1 MARVTN
7 ADREGLIEEV
17 VSAFRERDP
26 HGAIKASPAFF
37 DLDEADRER
46 AYEAALVSRAMEAAL
61 DPRGLSSTAR
71 AVLRVIRS
79 VRDEGPPEPGT

>member
-7 ADREGLIEEV
+7 AEREALIEEV

-26 HGAIKASPAFF
+26 HGAFKASPAFY
-37 DLDEADRER
+37 DLSEADRAR
-46 AYEAALVSRAMEAAL
+46 AFDEAVVARAMESAL

-71 AVLRVIRS
+71 AVLRVIGS
-79 VRDEGPPEPGT
+79 VRDEGSSEPGT

>member
-1 MARVTN
+1 MDPVTD
-7 ADREGLIEEV
+7 AEREGLLEEV

-37 DLDEADRER
+37 DLAEADRER
-46 AYEAALVSRAMEAAL
+46 AFEEALTARAMEAAL
-61 DPRGLSSTAR
+61 HPQGLSSTAR

-79 VRDEGPPEPGT
+79 VRDEGPPEPRT